1 MYREGWMFIV
11 DCIDERQDMIS
22 APEWL
27 RGINI
32 ESIVIERFNSLN
44 VFRRIH
50 EKFCHVIIALK

>member
-1 MYREGWMFIV
+1 MFIV